1 MTNILQKI
9 AQNLLENRDLRVDIN
24 NEVDL
29 NKFSS
34 NITLFT
40 YQQEALKNIIAILDL
55 YYTDKTKLKNYY
67 ELKGFDEAKFK
78 KENLTIKKILN
89 RASFWM
95 ATGSGKSIVMIKL
108 IEILY
113 QLSLKNYID
122 KNDILI
128 LAPTD
133 KILKQVKEH
142 VTEFNKHS
150 NFTLELNSLKDYE
163 KIKNDKNLFTTDS
176 INIFYYRSDLIDNE
190 SNVSKKTE
198 GKRLNYENYLNRGK
212 WYIILDEAHKGKAEL
227 SAKKNYYNEMAENGF
242 IFNFSAT
249 FVDNIDK
256 ISTIYNFN
264 LAKFNE
270 AGYGKNIK
278 VVDEEFKGF
287 NKSKN
292 KEELNTDDKKDI
304 ILKSCILFTAQKKRY
319 KILKNIDENLYH
331 NPLMITVANT
341 VNIKNADLKLYFLS
355 LLEIAK
361 EEPVN
366 FDELKNDLSNKL
378 SNSKKYIFGDE
389 IISEEFIKS
398 IDSVDY
404 KDVLKCVFNSD
415 SSGVIECKRT
425 TLKNEL
431 LFKIKTSSQA
441 QDFAMLKISD
451 VKSWSNGILYGY
463 DMSED
468 ISNKSYFDTINEK
481 TSTINILMGS
491 KIFSEGWDSN
501 RPNVINFL
509 NIGSANAKK
518 YVMQTIGRGVRIEPI
533 PNTRKRLQNLSYEAL
548 QKLDNKD
555 VILKN
560 ANALESLFIFSTS
573 KKDID
578 SIFAELPDKEEQFEK
593 LKGINKISKTKIPLF
608 IPKYK
613 QKIEKQ
619 DIRYNFSKSEYTRVN
634 QFLKQA
640 SLNVIL
646 MNMVDISRSKDLTK
660 STINKLIFADE
671 KRYFVLN
678 GYKDS
683 GIDELNLINKID
695 KFFNTKL
702 QDVDE
707 FVELSDEIKHYKD
720 IKVNMAKVTQS
731 QKEDIEND
739 IANSK
744 TSIEDREVYLDEQF
758 DKGKITRQ
766 KYKDELK
773 KLGSKSVKKS
783 KLVEIKNLKKH
794 FYTPILMKDKSENDF
809 FRNIINEKS
818 EIDFINNLEDYLEQK
833 DNKLST
839 YDNWYF
845 SKIQQVT
852 DSIYIPYIDY
862 EKSQVAK
869 FYPDFIFWLK
879 KDDGYIIKFIDPKGL
894 NQGVHKTK
902 DKLEGFEKIFVN
914 HDFLKRYPTFK
925 VELYLYNKERKNDEL
940 IDRYVEFDFNEIFNI
955 TNKERFS

>member
-9 AQNLLENRDLRVDIN
+9 AQDLLENRDLRVDIN

-29 NKFSS
+29 DRFSS
-34 NITLFT
+34 NISLFP
-40 YQQEALKNIIAILDL
+40 YQQDALKNIIAILDL
-55 YYTDKTKLKNYY
+55 YYKDKIKLKNYY
-67 ELKGFDEAKFK
+67 ELKGFDESKYV
-78 KENLTIKKILN
+78 KENLTIQKILN

-113 QLSLKNYID
+113 QLSNKNYID

-142 VTEFNKHS
+142 IEEFNRYS

-163 KIKNDKNLFTTDS
+163 KIKNEKNLFTTDS

-190 SNVSKKTE
+190 SNVSKKSD
-198 GKRLNYENYLNRGK
+198 GKRLDYVNYLNGGK
-212 WYIILDEAHKGKAEL
+212 WYIILDEAHKGKDEL

-256 ISTIYNFN
+256 ISTVYNFN

-278 VVDEEFKGF
+278 IVDEEFKGF

-292 KEELNTDDKKDI
+292 KEELESDDKKDI
-304 ILKSCILFTAQKKRY
+304 ILKSCILFTAGKKRY
-319 KILKNIDENLYH
+319 KLLKSIDENLYH

-361 EEPVN
+361 KEPTN
-366 FDELKNDLSNKL
+366 FDKLKSDLSNKL
-378 SNSKKYIFGDE
+378 SNNKKYIFGDE
-389 IISEEFIKS
+389 TISEDFINS

-404 KDVLKCVFNSD
+404 KDILEFVFNSN
-415 SSGVIECKRT
+415 SSGAIECKRT
-425 TLKNEL
+425 SLKDEL
-431 LFKIKTSSQA
+431 LFKIKTSSKSEY
-441 QDFAMLKISD
+441 FAMLKISD

-468 ISNKSYFDTINEK
+468 ISDKSYFDTINEK
-481 TSTINILMGS
+481 DSTVNILMGS

-501 RPNVINFL
+501 RPNIINFL

-518 YVMQTIGRGVRIEPI
+518 YVMQTIGRGVRVEPM
-533 PNTRKRLQNLSYEAL
+533 PNSRKRVANFSYEELQNLE
-548 QKLDNKD
+548 NKD
-555 VILKN
+555 MILEN
-560 ANALESLFIFSTS
+560 SNALESLFIFATS

-593 LKGINKISKTKIPLF
+593 LNGITKISKTKIPLF
-608 IPKYK
+608 IPKYR
-613 QKIEKQ
+613 QKIENQ
-619 DIRYNFSKSEYTRVN
+619 DVKYNFPKAEHTRVK
-634 QFLKQA
+634 QFLNQS
-640 SLNVIL
+640 SLNIIL
-646 MNMVDISRSKDLTK
+646 MSMVDKSSSRDLAK
-660 STINKLIFADE
+660 RTIDKLTFNDKNKYFA
-671 KRYFVLN
+671 LN
-678 GYKDS
+678 GYEDS

-695 KFFNTKL
+695 KFFNAKL
-702 QDVDE
+702 QDIDE
-707 FVELSDEIKHYKD
+707 FVELSDEIKHYNE
-720 IKVNMAKVTQS
+720 IKVNIAKLKNNS
-731 QKEDIEND
+731 IKKDIEDDIENSKINKENK
-739 IANSK
+739 IAYLKEKLRKNLINIDEYTNEITKVNTKSIRK
-744 TSIEDREVYLDEQF
+744 TSE
-758 DKGKITRQ
+758 
-766 KYKDELK
+766 EL
-773 KLGSKSVKKS
+773 VT
-783 KLVEIKNLKKH
+783 IKNIKEH
-794 FYTPILMKDKSENDF
+794 FYTPILMKDKNENDF

-818 EIDFINNLEDYLEQK
+818 EIDFINNLEDYLEQEN
-833 DNKLST
+833 NKLAS

-852 DSIYIPYIDY
+852 DNIYIPYIDY
-862 EKSQVAK
+862 EKSKVAK

-879 KDDGYIIKFIDPKGL
+879 KDDEYIIKFIDPKGL

-902 DKLEGFEKIFVN
+902 DKIEGFEKIFVN
-914 HDFLKRYPTFK
+914 DEFNRKYPNFK
-925 VELYLYNKERKNDEL
+925 VELYLYNIERKKDEL
-940 IDRYVEFDFNEIFNI
+940 IDKYVAVDIDEIF
-955 TNKERFS
+955 

>member
-1 MTNILQKI
+1 VTNILQKI
-9 AQNLLENRDLRVDIN
+9 ANDLLENKDLRVDIN

-29 NKFSS
+29 DKFSS
-34 NITLFT
+34 NISLFT

-55 YYTDKTKLKNYY
+55 YYFDKTKLKNYY
-67 ELKGFDEAKFK
+67 ELKGFDESKFK

-108 IEILY
+108 IEVLY
-113 QLSLKNYID
+113 QLSSKNYID

-142 VTEFNKHS
+142 ITEFNKYS

-163 KIKNDKNLFTTDS
+163 KIKNEKNLFTSDS

-190 SNVSKKTE
+190 SNVSKKAE
-198 GKRLNYENYLNRGK
+198 GKRLNYENYLNGGK
-212 WYIILDEAHKGKAEL
+212 WYIILDEAHKGKDEL
-227 SAKKNYYNEMAENGF
+227 SVKKNYYNEMAENGF

-278 VVDEEFKGF
+278 VVDEEFEGF

-292 KEELNTDDKKDI
+292 KDEFNPNDKKDI
-304 ILKSCILFTAQKKRY
+304 ILKSCILFTAQKKKY
-319 KILKNIDENLYH
+319 KLLKNIDKNLYH

-361 EEPVN
+361 EEPKN

-378 SNSKKYIFGDE
+378 LNNKKYIFDGE
-389 IISEEFIKS
+389 TVSEEFIDS
-398 IDSVDY
+398 INDVSY
-404 KDVLKCVFNSD
+404 KDVLEFVFNSY
-415 SSGVIECKRT
+415 SSGTIECKRT
-425 TLKNEL
+425 SLKDEL
-431 LFKIKTSSQA
+431 LFKIKTSSKSEY
-441 QDFAMLKISD
+441 FAMLKISD

-463 DMSED
+463 DISED

-481 TSTINILMGS
+481 DSTINILMGS

-501 RPNVINFL
+501 RPNIINFL

-518 YVMQTIGRGVRIEPI
+518 YVMQTIGRGVRVEPI
-533 PNTRKRLQNLSYEAL
+533 RNSRKRLQNLNYEEL
-548 QKLDNKD
+548 QGLENKD
-555 VILKN
+555 VILEN
-560 ANALESLFIFSTS
+560 GNALESLFVFATS
-573 KKDID
+573 KNDVGAILK
-578 SIFAELPDKEEQFEK
+578 ELDNTKEERFEK
-593 LKGINKISKTKIPLF
+593 LKGINKISKIKIPLY

-613 QKIEKQ
+613 QNIEKQ
-619 DIRYNFSKSEYTRVN
+619 KMRYNFPKAEYIRIKS
-634 QFLKQA
+634 FLKEA

-646 MNMVDISRSKDLTK
+646 MHMVGKSSSKDLTK
-660 STINKLIFADE
+660 STIDKLRFDDETKYFA
-671 KRYFVLN
+671 LN
-678 GYKDS
+678 GYDDS
-683 GIDELNLINKID
+683 GINALNLINKID
-695 KFFNTKL
+695 KFFHAKL
-702 QDVDE
+702 QDIDE
-707 FVELSDEIKHYKD
+707 FIELSDEIRHYKD
-720 IKVNMAKVTQS
+720 IKVNMAKITQS

-744 TSIEDREVYLDEQF
+744 TNMKEREAYLDEQF

-766 KYKDELK
+766 KYKNELK

-794 FYTPILMKDKSENDF
+794 FYTPVLMKDKNENDF

-879 KDDGYIIKFIDPKGL
+879 KGDKYIIKFIDPKGL
-894 NQGVHKTK
+894 NQGIHKTK
-902 DKLEGFEKIFVN
+902 DKLEGFEKIFVSD
-914 HDFLKRYPTFK
+914 DFNKKYPTFK
-925 VELYLYNKERKNDEL
+925 VELYLYNIERKKDKL
-940 IDRYVEFDFNEIFNI
+940 IDKYVEFDFNEIFS
-955 TNKERFS
+955 NKR

>member
-1 MTNILQKI
+1 MK
-9 AQNLLENRDLRVDIN
+9 
-24 NEVDL
+24 
-29 NKFSS
+29 
-34 NITLFT
+34 
-40 YQQEALKNIIAILDL
+40 
-55 YYTDKTKLKNYY
+55 
-67 ELKGFDEAKFK
+67 
-78 KENLTIKKILN
+78 
-89 RASFWM
+89 
-95 ATGSGKSIVMIKL
+95 
-108 IEILY
+108 
-113 QLSLKNYID
+113 
-122 KNDILI
+122 
-128 LAPTD
+128 
-133 KILKQVKEH
+133 
-142 VTEFNKHS
+142 
-150 NFTLELNSLKDYE
+150 
-163 KIKNDKNLFTTDS
+163 KNLFTTDS

-198 GKRLNYENYLNRGK
+198 GKRLNYENYLNGGK
-212 WYIILDEAHKGKAEL
+212 WYIILDEAHKGKDEL

-249 FVDNIDK
+249 FVDDIDK

-292 KEELNTDDKKDI
+292 KEELDTDDKKNI

-319 KILKNIDENLYH
+319 KILKNIDESLYH

-341 VNIKNADLKLYFLS
+341 VNIKNADLKLYFFS

-361 EEPVN
+361 EEPTN
-366 FDELKNDLSNKL
+366 FDTLKNELSNKL
-378 SNSKKYIFGDE
+378 FDNKKYTFGDE
-389 IISEEFIKS
+389 TISENF
-398 IDSVDY
+398 IDSISSVNY
-404 KDVLKCVFNSD
+404 KDVLEYVFNSD
-415 SSGVIECKRT
+415 SSGAIECKRT
-425 TLKNEL
+425 SLKDEL
-431 LFKIKTSSQA
+431 LFKIKTSSKA

-463 DMSED
+463 DISED
-468 ISNKSYFDTINEK
+468 LSNKSYFDTINEK
-481 TSTINILMGS
+481 DSTINILMGS

-518 YVMQTIGRGVRIEPI
+518 YVMQTIGRGVRVEPL
-533 PNTRKRLQNLSYEAL
+533 PNSRKRLQNLSYEEL
-548 QKLDNKD
+548 QNLDNKD
-555 VILKN
+555 VILEN
-560 ANALESLFIFSTS
+560 SNGLESLFIFSTS

-593 LKGINKISKTKIPLF
+593 LKGINKITKTKVPLF

-613 QKIEKQ
+613 QKIERGSLGVKQ
-619 DIRYNFSKSEYTRVN
+619 DIIYNFPKAEYTRVN
-634 QFLKQA
+634 QFLNQS
-640 SLNVIL
+640 SLNIIL
-646 MNMVDISRSKDLTK
+646 MNMVDKSRSKDLTK
-660 STINKLIFADE
+660 STIDKLTFKDE
-671 KRYFVLN
+671 KRYFALN
-678 GYKDS
+678 AYDDS
-683 GIDELNLINKID
+683 GIDTLNLINKID
-695 KFFNTKL
+695 KFFNAKL
-702 QDVDE
+702 QDIDE

-720 IKVNMAKVTQS
+720 IKVNMAKVSQS

-744 TSIEDREVYLDEQF
+744 TSIEDREDYLDEQF

-766 KYKDELK
+766 DYKNELK
-773 KLGSKSVKKS
+773 ELGSKSVKKS

-794 FYTPILMKDKSENDF
+794 FYTPLLMKDKNENDF
-809 FRNIINEKS
+809 FRNIVNEKS
-818 EIDFINNLEDYLEQK
+818 EIDFINNLEKYLEAE
-833 DNKLST
+833 DNKLAT

-852 DSIYIPYIDY
+852 DNIYIPYIDY

-879 KDDGYIIKFIDPKGL
+879 KDDEYIIKFIDPKGL

-914 HDFLKRYPTFK
+914 DEFNKKYPTFK
-925 VELYLYNKERKNDEL
+925 VELYLYNIERKKDEL
-940 IDRYVEFDFNEIFNI
+940 IDKYVEFDFDEIF
-955 TNKERFS
+955 

>member
-9 AQNLLENRDLRVDIN
+9 AQDLLENRDLRVDIN
-24 NEVDL
+24 SEVDL
-29 NKFSS
+29 DTFSS
-34 NITLFT
+34 NISLFT

-55 YYTDKTKLKNYY
+55 YYSDKIKLKNYY
-67 ELKGFDEAKFK
+67 IQKGFDESKYS
-78 KENLTIKKILN
+78 KENLTIQKILN

-95 ATGSGKSIVMIKL
+95 ATGSGKSVVMIKL

-113 QLSLKNYID
+113 YLSSKSYID

-133 KILKQVKEH
+133 KILKQVKNH
-142 VTEFNKHS
+142 INEFNKHS
-150 NFTLELNSLKDYE
+150 NFTLELHSLKEYE
-163 KIKNDKNLFTTDS
+163 KIKNDINLFSTDS

-190 SNVSKKTE
+190 ANISKKTD
-198 GKRLNYENYLNRGK
+198 GKRVDYQNYLNDGK
-212 WYIILDEAHKGKAEL
+212 WYIILDEAHKGKDEL

-256 ISTIYNFN
+256 ISTVYNFN

-278 VVDEEFKGF
+278 VVDDEFKGF

-292 KEELNTDDKKDI
+292 REEFNPNDKKDI
-304 ILKSCILFTAQKKRY
+304 ILKSCILFSAQKKQY
-319 KILKNIDENLYH
+319 KALQNIDEKLYH

-361 EEPVN
+361 EKPQN
-366 FDELKNDLSNKL
+366 FEALKSDLSQKL
-378 SNSKKYIFGDE
+378 FDNSRYVFG
-389 IISEEFIKS
+389 EES
-398 IDSVDY
+398 VSQSLVDVIDSVSY
-404 KDVLKCVFNSD
+404 KDVLEYVFNSD
-415 SSGVIECKRT
+415 ASGSIECKRT
-425 TLKNEL
+425 FLKDEL
-431 LFKIKTSSQA
+431 LFKIKTSSKSE
-441 QDFAMLKISD
+441 DFAMLKISD

-468 ISNKSYFDTINEK
+468 VDKKRYFDTINEK
-481 TSTINILMGS
+481 DSTINILMGA

-501 RPNVINFL
+501 RPNIINFL

-518 YVMQTIGRGVRIEPI
+518 YMMQTIGRGVRVEPLPHI
-533 PNTRKRLQNLSYEAL
+533 RKRLANAEPKEFEKIEEQEVLHQS
-548 QKLDNKD
+548 
-555 VILKN
+555 

-578 SIFAELPDKEEQFEK
+578 LIFAELPDKEEQFLP
-593 LKGINKISKTKIPLF
+593 LKGITKNLKTKILLY

-619 DIRYNFSKSEYTRVN
+619 DIKYNFPKSEYIRVN
-634 QFLKQA
+634 DFLKQS
-640 SLNVIL
+640 SLNIVL
-646 MNMVDISRSKDLTK
+646 MNTIDKSRSEDLTR
-660 STINKLIFADE
+660 STIDKLIFADE

-678 GYKDS
+678 GHSDS
-683 GIDELNLINKID
+683 GIDEINLINKID
-695 KFFNTKL
+695 KAFNAKL
-702 QDVDE
+702 QDIDE

-731 QKEDIEND
+731 QKEDIESD
-739 IANSK
+739 ISNSQ
-744 TSIEDREVYLDEQF
+744 TSIEDREAYLDKQF

-783 KLVEIKNLKKH
+783 K
-794 FYTPILMKDKSENDF
+794 
-809 FRNIINEKS
+809 
-818 EIDFINNLEDYLEQK
+818 
-833 DNKLST
+833 
-839 YDNWYF
+839 
-845 SKIQQVT
+845 
-852 DSIYIPYIDY
+852 
-862 EKSQVAK
+862 
-869 FYPDFIFWLK
+869 
-879 KDDGYIIKFIDPKGL
+879 
-894 NQGVHKTK
+894 
-902 DKLEGFEKIFVN
+902 
-914 HDFLKRYPTFK
+914 
-925 VELYLYNKERKNDEL
+925 
-940 IDRYVEFDFNEIFNI
+940 
-955 TNKERFS
+955 

>member
-9 AQNLLENRDLRVDIN
+9 AQDLLENKDLRVDIN
-24 NEVDL
+24 NEIDL
-29 NKFSS
+29 DKFSS
-34 NITLFT
+34 NISLFS

-55 YYTDKTKLKNYY
+55 YYNDIGKTKLKGMY
-67 ELKGFDEAKFK
+67 EQKGFNEEEYK

-108 IEILY
+108 IEILH
-113 QLSLKNYID
+113 QLSEKNYID

-128 LAPTD
+128 LAPTK
-133 KILKQVKEH
+133 KILDQVKEH
-142 VTEFNKHS
+142 IVEFNKHS

-163 KIKNDKNLFTTDS
+163 KIKNDINLFTTQS
-176 INIFYYRSDLIDNE
+176 IKIFYYRSDLIDNE
-190 SNVSKKTE
+190 SNVSKKAD
-198 GKRLNYENYLNRGK
+198 GKRLNYENYLNSGK
-212 WYIILDEAHKGKAEL
+212 WYIILDEAHKGKDEL

-278 VVDEEFKGF
+278 IVDDEFDGF

-292 KEELNTDDKKDI
+292 KEEFNPDDKKDI
-304 ILKSCILFTAQKKRY
+304 ILKSCILFTAQKKIY
-319 KILKNIDENLYH
+319 KILKEIDENLYH

-361 EEPVN
+361 KQPSN
-366 FDELKNDLSNKL
+366 FDGLKNDLSNRL
-378 SNSKKYIFGDE
+378 LNDKKYIFGDE
-389 IISEEFIKS
+389 TINEEFINS
-398 IDSVDY
+398 INSVNY
-404 KDVLKCVFNSD
+404 QDVLEFVFNSD
-415 SSGVIECKRT
+415 SSGVIECKRSS
-425 TLKNEL
+425 LKDEL
-431 LFKIKTSSQA
+431 LFKIKTSSKSE
-441 QDFAMLKISD
+441 DFAMLKISD
-451 VKSWSNGILYGY
+451 VNSWSNGILYGY
-463 DMSED
+463 DISED
-468 ISNKSYFDTINEK
+468 ISKKSYFDTINENK
-481 TSTINILMGS
+481 STLNILMGS

-501 RPNVINFL
+501 RPNIINFL

-518 YVMQTIGRGVRIEPI
+518 YVMQTIGRGVRVEPI
-533 PNTRKRLQNLSYEAL
+533 PNSRKRLQNLSYEEL
-548 QKLDNKD
+548 QKLDNKEQ
-555 VILKN
+555 ILKN
-560 ANALESLFIFSTS
+560 SNALESLFIFSTS

-578 SIFAELPDKEEQFEK
+578 SIFNELDNTKEEQFEK
-593 LKGINKISKTKIPLF
+593 LKGINKISKTKIPLY

-619 DIRYNFSKSEYTRVN
+619 DIKYNFPKAEYTRVN
-634 QFLKQA
+634 QFLNQT
-640 SLNVIL
+640 SLNIIL
-646 MNMVDISRSKDLTK
+646 MNMVDKSNSKDITK
-660 STINKLIFADE
+660 STIDKFSDE
-671 KRYFVLN
+671 KRYFALN
-678 GYKDS
+678 GHDDS
-683 GIDELNLINKID
+683 GIDTLNLINKID
-695 KFFNTKL
+695 KFFNAKL
-702 QDVDE
+702 QDVDD
-707 FVELSDEIKHYKD
+707 FIELSDEIKHYKD
-720 IKVNMAKVTQS
+720 IKVNMDKVTKS
-731 QKEDIEND
+731 QKEDIESD

-744 TSIEDREVYLDEQF
+744 TNIEDKEAYLDKQF
-758 DKGKITRQ
+758 DNGKISRQ

-794 FYTPILMKDKSENDF
+794 FYTPILMKDKNENDF
-809 FRNIINEKS
+809 FRNIINDKS
-818 EIDFINNLEDYLEQK
+818 EIDFINNLEKYLETQ
-833 DNKLST
+833 DNKLAT

-862 EKSQVAK
+862 EKSAIAK

-879 KDDGYIIKFIDPKGL
+879 KDDEYIIKFIDPKGL
-894 NQGVHKTK
+894 NQGIHKTK
-902 DKLEGFEKIFVN
+902 DKLEGFEKIFEDKNFIKDRVN
-914 HDFLKRYPTFK
+914 IK
-925 VELYLYNKERKNDEL
+925 VELYLYNIERKKDEL
-940 IDRYVEFDFNEIFNI
+940 IDKYTESDFNEIF
-955 TNKERFS
+955 

>member
-9 AQNLLENRDLRVDIN
+9 AQDLLENKDLRVDVN

-34 NITLFT
+34 NISLFT
-40 YQQEALKNIIAILDL
+40 YQQEALKNVIAILDL
-55 YYTDKTKLKNYY
+55 YYNDKIKLKNYY
-67 ELKGFDEAKFK
+67 ELKGFDESKFK

-113 QLSLKNYID
+113 QLSTQNYID

-142 VTEFNKHS
+142 ITEFNKYS

-163 KIKNDKNLFTTDS
+163 KIKNERNLFSTDN

-190 SNVSKKTE
+190 AHVSKKTE
-198 GKRLNYENYLNRGK
+198 GKRLNYENYLNSGK
-212 WYIILDEAHKGKAEL
+212 WYIILDEAHKGKDEL

-249 FVDNIDK
+249 FVDDIDK

-304 ILKSCILFTAQKKRY
+304 ILKSCILFTAQKKKY
-319 KILKNIDENLYH
+319 KLLKDIDESLYH

-361 EEPVN
+361 EEPTN
-366 FDELKNDLSNKL
+366 FNELKNDLSNKL
-378 SNSKKYIFGDE
+378 FNSKKYIFGDE
-389 IISEEFIKS
+389 LISEDF
-398 IDSVDY
+398 IDSINSVNY
-404 KDVLKCVFNSD
+404 KDVLEYVFNSD
-415 SSGVIECKRT
+415 SSGAIECKRT
-425 TLKNEL
+425 SLKDEL
-431 LFKIKTSSQA
+431 IFKIKTSSKSE
-441 QDFAMLKISD
+441 DFAMLKISD

-463 DMSED
+463 DISED

-481 TSTINILMGS
+481 DSTINILMGS

-501 RPNVINFL
+501 RPNIINFL

-518 YVMQTIGRGVRIEPI
+518 YVMQTIGRGVRVEPI
-533 PNTRKRLQNLSYEAL
+533 VNSRKRLQNLSYEEL
-548 QKLDNKD
+548 KDLENKGTILDNS
-555 VILKN
+555 
-560 ANALESLFIFSTS
+560 NALESLFIFSTS

-578 SIFAELPDKEEQFEK
+578 SIFSELPDKEEQFEK
-593 LKGINKISKTKIPLF
+593 LKGISKISKTKIPLY

-619 DIRYNFSKSEYTRVN
+619 DITYNFPKAEYIRVN
-634 QFLKQA
+634 NFLKEA

-646 MNMVDISRSKDLTK
+646 MNMIDKSRSKDLTK
-660 STINKLIFADE
+660 STINKLIFDDE
-671 KRYFVLN
+671 KRYFALN
-678 GYKDS
+678 GYDDS
-683 GIDELNLINKID
+683 GIDTLNLINKID
-695 KFFNTKL
+695 KFFNAKL
-702 QDVDE
+702 QDIDE

-720 IKVNMAKVTQS
+720 IKVNMAKVSQS

-744 TSIEDREVYLDEQF
+744 TTIEDRESYLDEQF

-794 FYTPILMKDKSENDF
+794 FYTPILMKDKTENDF
-809 FRNIINEKS
+809 FRNIVNEKS
-818 EIDFINNLEDYLEQK
+818 EIDFINNLEEYLEQ
-833 DNKLST
+833 DFNKLDT

-845 SKIQQVT
+845 SKIQQVA
-852 DSIYIPYIDY
+852 DNIYIPYIDY

-879 KDDGYIIKFIDPKGL
+879 KDDEYIIKFIDPKGL

-914 HDFLKRYPTFK
+914 DEFNKKYPTFK
-925 VELYLYNKERKNDEL
+925 VELYLYNVERKKDEL
-940 IDRYVEFDFNEIFNI
+940 IDRYVEFDFDKIF
-955 TNKERFS
+955 

>member
-9 AQNLLENRDLRVDIN
+9 AQDLVENRDLRVDIN

-29 NKFSS
+29 DKFSS
-34 NITLFT
+34 NISLFS

-55 YYTDKTKLKNYY
+55 YYYDKIKLKYYY
-67 ELKGFDEAKFK
+67 ENKGFDESKFK

-113 QLSLKNYID
+113 QLSSKNYID

-142 VTEFNKHS
+142 ITEFNKHS
-150 NFTLELNSLKDYE
+150 NFTLELNSLKDYD
-163 KIKNDKNLFTTDS
+163 KIKNDRNLFTTDS

-198 GKRLNYENYLNRGK
+198 GKRLNYENYLNGGK
-212 WYIILDEAHKGKAEL
+212 WYIILDEAHKGKDEL

-278 VVDEEFKGF
+278 IVDEEFKGF

-292 KEELNTDDKKDI
+292 KEELEADDKKDI

-341 VNIKNADLKLYFLS
+341 VNIKNADLKLYFFS

-361 EEPVN
+361 EEPIN
-366 FDELKNDLSNKL
+366 FDELKNNLSNKL
-378 SNSKKYIFGDE
+378 FNSKKYIFGDE
-389 IISEEFIKS
+389 TIEENFINS
-398 IDSVDY
+398 IDDVSY
-404 KDVLKCVFNSD
+404 KDVLEFVFNSD
-415 SSGVIECKRT
+415 SSGTIECKKT
-425 TLKNEL
+425 SLKDEL
-431 LFKIKTSSQA
+431 LFKIKTSSKSE
-441 QDFAMLKISD
+441 DFAMLKISD

-463 DMSED
+463 DISED

-481 TSTINILMGS
+481 DSTINILMGS

-518 YVMQTIGRGVRIEPI
+518 YVMQTIGRGVRVEPI
-533 PNTRKRLQNLSYEAL
+533 PNTRKRLQNLNYEEL
-548 QKLDNKD
+548 KQLDNKD
-555 VILKN
+555 LVLEN

-593 LKGINKISKTKIPLF
+593 LKGINKISKIKMPLY

-619 DIRYNFSKSEYTRVN
+619 DITYNFPKAEYARVN
-634 QFLKQA
+634 QFLNQS
-640 SLNVIL
+640 SLNIIL
-646 MNMVDISRSKDLTK
+646 MNMVDISRSRDLTK
-660 STINKLIFADE
+660 STIDKLTFNDE
-671 KRYFVLN
+671 KRYFALN
-678 GYKDS
+678 GYDDS

-695 KFFNTKL
+695 KFFNAKL
-702 QDVDE
+702 QDIDE

-720 IKVNMAKVTQS
+720 IKVNMAKVSQS

-744 TSIEDREVYLDEQF
+744 TNILDKKEQLKKQF
-758 DKGKITRQ
+758 DNGKITL
-766 KYKDELK
+766 DELMEQTQIM
-773 KLGSKSVKKS
+773 GSKIVKKN

-794 FYTPILMKDKSENDF
+794 FYTPLLMKDKNENDF
-809 FRNIINEKS
+809 FRNIVNEKS
-818 EIDFINNLEDYLEQK
+818 EIDFINNLEKYLEN
-833 DNKLST
+833 DNNKLNT

-879 KDDGYIIKFIDPKGL
+879 KDDEYIIKFIDPKGL

-902 DKLEGFEKIFVN
+902 DKLEGFEKIFIN
-914 HDFLKRYPTFK
+914 DEFNKKHPTFK
-925 VELYLYNKERKNDEL
+925 VELYLYNIERKKDKL
-940 IDRYVEFDFNEIFNI
+940 IDKYVEFDFDKIFN
-955 TNKERFS
+955 SPQY

>member
-9 AQNLLENRDLRVDIN
+9 AQDLLENRDLRVDISS
-24 NEVDL
+24 EIDL
-29 NKFSS
+29 DKFSS
-34 NITLFT
+34 NIALFA

-55 YYTDKTKLKNYY
+55 YYSDIGKTKLKGMY
-67 ELKGFDEAKFK
+67 EQKGFNEDRYK

-108 IEILY
+108 IEVLY
-113 QLSLKNYID
+113 QLSSKNYID

-133 KILKQVKEH
+133 KILNQVKEH
-142 VTEFNKHS
+142 IAEFNKYS

-163 KIKNDKNLFTTDS
+163 KIKNDNNLFSTDA
-176 INIFYYRSDLIDNE
+176 IKIFYYRSDLIDNA

-198 GKRLNYENYLNRGK
+198 GKRLNYENYLNGGK
-212 WYIILDEAHKGKAEL
+212 WYIILDEAHKGKDEL

-256 ISTIYNFN
+256 ISTVYNFN

-270 AGYGKNIK
+270 AGFGKNIK
-278 VVDEEFKGF
+278 VVDDEFKGF

-292 KEELNTDDKKDI
+292 KEELNTEDKKDI

-319 KILKNIDENLYH
+319 KRVKNIDENYYH

-341 VNIKNADLKLYFLS
+341 VNIKNADLKLYFFS

-361 EEPVN
+361 EEPSN
-366 FDELKNDLSNKL
+366 FELLKNDLANKL
-378 SNSKKYIFGDE
+378 GNSKKYIFGDE
-389 IISEEFIKS
+389 TISEKFIDS
-398 IDSVDY
+398 IDSVSY
-404 KDVLKCVFNSD
+404 KDVLEYVFNSD
-415 SSGVIECKRT
+415 SSGAIECKRSA
-425 TLKNEL
+425 LKDEL
-431 LFKIKTSSQA
+431 LFKIKTSSKA

-463 DMSED
+463 DISED
-468 ISNKSYFDTINEK
+468 ITPKSYFDTINEK
-481 TSTINILMGS
+481 RSTINILMGS

-533 PNTRKRLQNLSYEAL
+533 PNSRKRLQNLSYEEL
-548 QKLDNKD
+548 KR
-555 VILKN
+555 LKN
-560 ANALESLFIFSTS
+560 RDEVLENANGLESLFIFSTS

-593 LKGINKISKTKIPLF
+593 LKGITKIAKTKIPLF

-613 QKIEKQ
+613 QKREKQ
-619 DIRYNFSKSEYTRVN
+619 NITYNFPQAEYRRVKQFINKS
-634 QFLKQA
+634 

-646 MNMVDISRSKDLTK
+646 MNMVAISRSKDLAK
-660 STINKLIFADE
+660 RTIDKLIFEDE
-671 KRYFVLN
+671 KRYFSLN
-678 GYKDS
+678 GYDDS
-683 GIDELNLINKID
+683 GIDALQLINKID
-695 KFFNTKL
+695 KFFNAKL
-702 QDVDE
+702 QDIDE
-707 FVELSDEIKHYKD
+707 FIELSDEIKHYKD
-720 IKVNMAKVTQS
+720 IRVNMAKVTQS
-731 QKEDIEND
+731 QKEDIEKD

-744 TSIEDREVYLDEQF
+744 INIDDKKEQLKKQF
-758 DKGKITRQ
+758 DSGKITL
-766 KYKDELK
+766 DELMAK
-773 KLGSKSVKKS
+773 TQKIGSKSVKKN

-794 FYTPILMKDKSENDF
+794 FYTPILMKDKNENDF

-818 EIDFINNLEDYLEQK
+818 EIEFINKLEEYLEQ
-833 DNKLST
+833 DGNKLAT

-852 DSIYIPYIDY
+852 DNIYIPYIDY

-879 KDDGYIIKFIDPKGL
+879 KDDEYSIKFIDPKGL
-894 NQGVHKTK
+894 NQGIYKTK
-902 DKLEGFEKIFVN
+902 DKLDGFKEIFEDRSFIKEN
-914 HDFLKRYPTFK
+914 DTIK
-925 VELYLYNKERKNDEL
+925 VELYLYNCERKKDEL
-940 IDRYVEFDFNEIFNI
+940 IDKYVEFDFDAIF
-955 TNKERFS
+955 

>member
-9 AQNLLENRDLRVDIN
+9 AQDLLENKDLRVDVN

-34 NITLFT
+34 NISLFT
-40 YQQEALKNIIAILDL
+40 YQQEALKNVIAILDL
-55 YYTDKTKLKNYY
+55 YYNDKIKLKNYY
-67 ELKGFDEAKFK
+67 ELKGFDESKFK

-113 QLSLKNYID
+113 QLSTQNYID

-142 VTEFNKHS
+142 ITEFNKYS

-163 KIKNDKNLFTTDS
+163 KIKNERNLFSTDN

-190 SNVSKKTE
+190 AHVSKKTE
-198 GKRLNYENYLNRGK
+198 GKRLNYENYLNSGK
-212 WYIILDEAHKGKAEL
+212 WYIILDEAHKGKDEL

-249 FVDNIDK
+249 FVDDIDK

-304 ILKSCILFTAQKKRY
+304 ILKSCILFTAQKKKY
-319 KILKNIDENLYH
+319 KLLKDIDESLYH

-361 EEPVN
+361 EEPTN
-366 FDELKNDLSNKL
+366 FNELKNDLSNKL
-378 SNSKKYIFGDE
+378 FNSKKYIFGDE
-389 IISEEFIKS
+389 LISEDF
-398 IDSVDY
+398 IDSINSVNY
-404 KDVLKCVFNSD
+404 KDVLEYVFNSD
-415 SSGVIECKRT
+415 SSGAIECKRT
-425 TLKNEL
+425 SLKDEL
-431 LFKIKTSSQA
+431 IFKIKTSSKSE
-441 QDFAMLKISD
+441 DFAMLKISD

-463 DMSED
+463 DISED

-481 TSTINILMGS
+481 DSTINILMGS

-501 RPNVINFL
+501 RPNIINFL

-518 YVMQTIGRGVRIEPI
+518 YVMQTIGRGVRVEPI
-533 PNTRKRLQNLSYEAL
+533 VNSRKRLQNLSYEEL
-548 QKLDNKD
+548 KDLENKGTILDNS
-555 VILKN
+555 
-560 ANALESLFIFSTS
+560 NALESLFIFSTS

-578 SIFAELPDKEEQFEK
+578 SIFSELPDKEEQFEK
-593 LKGINKISKTKIPLF
+593 LKGISKISKTKIPLY

-619 DIRYNFSKSEYTRVN
+619 DITYNFPKAEYIRVN
-634 QFLKQA
+634 NFLKEA

-646 MNMVDISRSKDLTK
+646 MNMIDKSRSKDLTK
-660 STINKLIFADE
+660 STINKLIFDDE
-671 KRYFVLN
+671 KRYFALN
-678 GYKDS
+678 GYDDS
-683 GIDELNLINKID
+683 GIDTLNLINKID
-695 KFFNTKL
+695 KFFNAKL
-702 QDVDE
+702 QDIDE

-720 IKVNMAKVTQS
+720 IKVNMAKVSQS

-744 TSIEDREVYLDEQF
+744 TTIEDRESYLDEQF

-783 KLVEIKNLKKH
+783 KLVGIKNLKKH
-794 FYTPILMKDKSENDF
+794 FYTPILMKDKTENDF
-809 FRNIINEKS
+809 FRNIVNEKS
-818 EIDFINNLEDYLEQK
+818 EIDFINNLEEYLEQ
-833 DNKLST
+833 DFNKLDT

-845 SKIQQVT
+845 SKIQQVA
-852 DSIYIPYIDY
+852 DNIYIPYIDY

-879 KDDGYIIKFIDPKGL
+879 KDDEYIIKFIDPKGL

-914 HDFLKRYPTFK
+914 DEFNKKYPTFK
-925 VELYLYNKERKNDEL
+925 VELYLYNVERKKDEL
-940 IDRYVEFDFNEIFNI
+940 IDRYVEFDFDKIF
-955 TNKERFS
+955 

>member
-9 AQNLLENRDLRVDIN
+9 AQDLLENRDLRVDIN

-29 NKFSS
+29 DNFSS
-34 NITLFT
+34 NISLFA

-55 YYTDKTKLKNYY
+55 YYSDKIKLKNYY
-67 ELKGFDEAKFK
+67 ELKGFDESKYV
-78 KENLTIKKILN
+78 KENLTIQKILN

-113 QLSLKNYID
+113 QLSSKNYID

-142 VTEFNKHS
+142 IEEFNRHS
-150 NFTLELNSLKDYE
+150 NFTLELKSLKDYE
-163 KIKNDKNLFTTDS
+163 KIKNDKNLFSTDG

-190 SNVSKKTE
+190 ANVSKKSD
-198 GKRLNYENYLNRGK
+198 GKRLDYVNYLNGGK
-212 WYIILDEAHKGKAEL
+212 WYIILDEAHKGKDEL
-227 SAKKNYYNEMAENGF
+227 SAKKNYYNEMADSGF

-278 VVDEEFKGF
+278 IVDEEFKGF

-292 KEELNTDDKKDI
+292 KEELDSDDKKDI
-304 ILKSCILFTAQKKRY
+304 ILKSCILFTAGKKKY
-319 KILKNIDENLYH
+319 KLLKEIDENLYH

-361 EEPVN
+361 KEPTN
-366 FDELKNDLSNKL
+366 FDKLKSDLSNKL
-378 SNSKKYIFGDE
+378 SNNKKYIFGDE
-389 IISEEFIKS
+389 TIDENFIES
-398 IDSVDY
+398 IDSVCY
-404 KDVLKCVFNSD
+404 RDVLEYVFNSN
-415 SSGVIECKRT
+415 SSGAIECKRT
-425 TLKNEL
+425 SLKDEL
-431 LFKIKTSSQA
+431 LFKIKTSSKSEY
-441 QDFAMLKISD
+441 FAMLKISD

-481 TSTINILMGS
+481 DSTVNILMGS

-501 RPNVINFL
+501 RPNIINFL

-518 YVMQTIGRGVRIEPI
+518 YVMQTIGRGVRVEPM
-533 PNTRKRLQNLSYEAL
+533 PNSRKRVANLSYEEL
-548 QKLDNKD
+548 RKLDNKD
-555 VILKN
+555 VVLEN

-578 SIFAELPDKEEQFEK
+578 SIFAELPDEEEQFEK
-593 LKGINKISKTKIPLF
+593 LNGINKISKIKIPLY
-608 IPKYK
+608 IPKYR
-613 QKIEKQ
+613 QKIEKI
-619 DIRYNFSKSEYTRVN
+619 DIKYNFSKSEYTRVN
-634 QFLKQA
+634 SFLNKS
-640 SLNVIL
+640 SLNIIL
-646 MNMVDISRSKDLTK
+646 MNMVDKSRSKDLAK
-660 STINKLIFADE
+660 GTINKLTFNDE
-671 KRYFVLN
+671 NRYFALN
-678 GYKDS
+678 GLDDS
-683 GIDELNLINKID
+683 DIDELNLINKID
-695 KFFNTKL
+695 KFFNAKL
-702 QDVDE
+702 QDIDK
-707 FVELSDEIKHYKD
+707 FVELNDEIKHYNE
-720 IKVNMAKVTQS
+720 IKVNIAKISQS

-744 TSIEDREVYLDEQF
+744 TNLEYKKEYLKKQF
-758 DKGKITRQ
+758 DSGKITI
-766 KYKDELK
+766 DELMK
-773 KLGSKSVKKS
+773 KTQELGSKTVKKS

-794 FYTPILMKDKSENDF
+794 FYTPILMKDKNENDF

-818 EIDFINNLEDYLEQK
+818 EIDFINHLEEYLEQEN
-833 DNKLST
+833 NKLAS

-852 DSIYIPYIDY
+852 DNIYIPYVDY
-862 EKSQVAK
+862 EQSKVAK

-879 KDDGYIIKFIDPKGL
+879 KDDEYIIKFIDPKGL

-902 DKLEGFEKIFVN
+902 DKIEGFEKIFVN
-914 HDFLKRYPTFK
+914 DDFTNNHPNFK
-925 VELYLYNKERKNDEL
+925 VELYLYNKERKKDKL
-940 IDRYVEFDFNEIFNI
+940 IDKYVAVDIDEIF
-955 TNKERFS
+955 TFGKLL

>member
-9 AQNLLENRDLRVDIN
+9 AQDLLENRDLRVDIN
-24 NEVDL
+24 SEFDL

-34 NITLFT
+34 NISLFT

-55 YYTDKTKLKNYY
+55 YYSDKVKLKNYY
-67 ELKGFDEAKFK
+67 ELKGFNEDKFK

-108 IEILY
+108 IEVLY
-113 QLSLKNYID
+113 QLSSKNYID

-128 LAPTD
+128 LAPTN

-142 VTEFNKHS
+142 IIEFNKYS

-163 KIKNDKNLFTTDS
+163 KIKNEKNLFTTDS

-190 SNVSKKTE
+190 SNVSKKID
-198 GKRLNYENYLNRGK
+198 GKRLNYENYLNNGK
-212 WYIILDEAHKGKAEL
+212 WYIILDEAHKGKDEL
-227 SAKKNYYNEMAENGF
+227 SAKKNYYNEMAKNGF

-278 VVDEEFKGF
+278 VIDEEFKGF
-287 NKSKN
+287 NKSKI
-292 KEELNTDDKKDI
+292 KEEFNPDDKKDI
-304 ILKSCILFTAQKKRY
+304 ILKSCILFSAIKKSY
-319 KILKNIDENLYH
+319 KLLKDIDESLYH

-361 EEPVN
+361 EKPDN
-366 FDELKNDLSNKL
+366 FEKLKDELSNKL
-378 SNSKKYIFGDE
+378 NNNNRYIFGDE
-389 IISEEFIKS
+389 IVTQKFIDFIDDIS
-398 IDSVDY
+398 Y
-404 KDVLKCVFNSD
+404 KDILEYVFNSD

-425 TLKNEL
+425 SLKDEL
-431 LFKIKTSSQA
+431 IFKIKTSSKS

-451 VKSWSNGILYGY
+451 VKNWSNGILYGY
-463 DMSED
+463 DISED
-468 ISNKSYFDTINEK
+468 IEDISYFDTINEK
-481 TSTINILMGS
+481 DSTINILMGS

-501 RPNVINFL
+501 RPNIINFL

-518 YVMQTIGRGVRIEPI
+518 YVMQTIGRGVRVEPI
-533 PNTRKRLQNLSYEAL
+533 PNSRKRVQNLSYKEL
-548 QKLDNKD
+548 EKLNNKEQ
-555 VILKN
+555 ILKN
-560 ANALESLFIFSTS
+560 GNALESLFIFATS

-578 SIFAELPDKEEQFEK
+578 SIFQELPDKEEQFEK
-593 LKGINKISKTKIPLF
+593 LNGIDKISKTKIPLF
-608 IPKYK
+608 IPKYR

-619 DIRYNFSKSEYTRVN
+619 NIKYNFPKTEYIRVKEFIIKS
-634 QFLKQA
+634 
-640 SLNVIL
+640 SLNTIL
-646 MNMVDISRSKDLTK
+646 MNMVGVSSSKDLIK
-660 STINKLIFADE
+660 STIDKLTFKDE
-671 KRYFVLN
+671 TKYFTLN
-678 GYKDS
+678 GYDDS

-695 KFFNTKL
+695 KFFNAKL
-702 QDVDE
+702 QDIDE

-720 IKVNMAKVTQS
+720 IKVNMAKVTKS

-739 IANSK
+739 IKNSK
-744 TSIEDREVYLDEQF
+744 TSIEDREAYLDEQF
-758 DKGKITRQ
+758 DKGKITL
-766 KYKDELK
+766 DELMEQTQ
-773 KLGSKSVKKS
+773 KLGSKSVKKN
-783 KLVEIKNLKKH
+783 KLLEIKNLKKH
-794 FYTPILMKDKSENDF
+794 FYTPILMKDKKENDF

-818 EIDFINNLEDYLEQK
+818 EIEFINNLEEYLEK
-833 DNKLST
+833 DNNKLTT

-845 SKIQQVT
+845 SKIQQVI
-852 DSIYIPYIDY
+852 DNIYIPYIDY

-879 KDDGYIIKFIDPKGL
+879 KDDKYIIKFIDPKGL
-894 NQGVHKTK
+894 NQGVYKTK
-902 DKLEGFEKIFVN
+902 NKIEGFEKIFIN
-914 HDFLKRYPTFK
+914 DEFKQKYPTFK
-925 VELYLYNKERKNDEL
+925 VEPYLYNCERKKDEL
-940 IDRYVEFDFNEIFNI
+940 IDKYVEFEFDEIF
-955 TNKERFS
+955 